1 MVILQINQEF
11 SLILYC
17 FLSESVEQEK
27 SWDIRWIEH
36 LQFSQNTKQKNHRF
50 SIVKRIKNRIFSIQ
64 SEQRTENIKKT
75 QNTKQDTKH
84 RFPIITTPKRTW
96 KYILKQQLWSEKMFQ
111 YVDDIIAAREQA
123 NDKLREELVR
133 YLIQDTICC

>member
-1 MVILQINQEF
+1 MMILQINQKF

-64 SEQRTENIKKT
+64 WEQRT
-75 QNTKQDTKH
+75 QNTKKDTRHKTQISYHHNTEENMKIYFKATAVKRKNVSVCGWHH
-84 RFPIITTPKRTW
+84 RGKRTSKW
-96 KYILKQQLWSEKMFQ
+96 QIERRISQVFNTGHN
-111 YVDDIIAAREQA
+111 IF
-123 NDKLREELVR
+123 
-133 YLIQDTICC
+133 C